1 MAELEVEA
9 GDEDKGEDELA
20 PEVDEVVLAEPV
32 LVLTAQNKIQHIS
45 ERERWKHS

>member
-9 GDEDKGEDELA
+9 GDEDKGADELA

-32 LVLTAQNKIQHIS
+32 LVLTAQNKI
-45 ERERWKHS
+45 K